1 MKKFFADT
9 SYWIALLNPG
19 DNLHGKV
26 QQVSSNLGD
35 CRIITSEMVMVELL
49 DGLAKYG
56 EQLRKKA
63 VETVESLKSN
73 PNVKV
78 VPQTSIQFT
87 EAMKYYVERPD
98 KQWGLTDC
106 SSFVIMDDESINEAL
121 TYDEHFSQAGFVAL
135 LR

>member
-9 SYWIALLNPG
+9 SYWIALLNPRA
-19 DNLHGKV
+19 NLHVKV

-49 DGLAKYG
+49 NGLANFS

-63 VETVESLKSN
+63 VETVESLKSS

-87 EAMKYYVERPD
+87 EAMNFYVERPD

-106 SSFVIMDDESINEAL
+106 SSFLIMEDESINEAL

>member
-9 SYWIALLNPG
+9 SYWIALLNPR
-19 DNLHGKV
+19 DNLHVKV

-63 VETVESLKSN
+63 VETVESLKSS

-87 EAMKYYVERPD
+87 EAMKFYVERPD

-106 SSFVIMDDESINEAL
+106 SSFLIMEDESIYEAL
-121 TYDEHFSQAGFVAL
+121 TYDEHFSQAGFDAL

>member
-9 SYWIALLNPG
+9 SYWIALLNPR
-19 DNLHGKV
+19 DNLHVKV

-49 DGLAKYG
+49 NGLANFS

-87 EAMKYYVERPD
+87 EAMKFYVERPD

-106 SSFVIMDDESINEAL
+106 SSFLIMEDESINEAL